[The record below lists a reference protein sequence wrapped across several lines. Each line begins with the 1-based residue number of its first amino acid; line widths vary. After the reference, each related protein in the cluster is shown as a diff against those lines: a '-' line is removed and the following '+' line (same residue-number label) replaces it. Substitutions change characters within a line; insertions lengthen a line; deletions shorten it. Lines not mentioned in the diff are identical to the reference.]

1 MEQILYF
8 IRNFEIIKL
17 AVTKFAWEITEN
29 NVMKNKD
36 K

>member
-8 IRNFEIIKL
+8 ICNFEIIKL
-17 AVTKFAWEITEN
+17 AVTKFTWEITEN